1 RDRPAP
7 MGVHLPLPRL
17 QAATGRGRVGLLHR
31 QGCRGLGRVRQ
42 AAAGGQGPHGRILRG
57 GCMSTNETQ
66 FVEGLIAKAPN
77 DRAPDYIKAKLSI
90 KREELIAWLE
100 QQDGDWINA
109 EVKEGRSGKWY
120 VAVDNWQPE

>member
-1 RDRPAP
+1 
-7 MGVHLPLPRL
+7 
-17 QAATGRGRVGLLHR
+17 
-31 QGCRGLGRVRQ
+31 
-42 AAAGGQGPHGRILRG
+42 
-57 GCMSTNETQ
+57 MSTNETQ

-120 VAVDNWQPE
+120 VAVDNWQPEQRGERQSPQRSAPKQQRQASGGGSADDFDSDIPFRQHMHRMY